1 MPGMPAQQDVLVLCS
16 KGLHYYPS
24 CDFIPFCSIAIRMSF
39 LVIRLLRG
47 ANVLSL
53 YIVMY
58 SIITKLVAESASHHP
73 HLTFC
78 IALSWVPIGGKERDM
93 MLILPPMTLK
103 ISERGAG
110 SGPTV

>member
-1 MPGMPAQQDVLVLCS
+1 M
-16 KGLHYYPS
+16 
-24 CDFIPFCSIAIRMSF
+24 
-39 LVIRLLRG
+39 IRLLRG
-47 ANVLSL
+47 ANVLSF
-53 YIVMY
+53 YIVMD
-58 SIITKLVAESASHHP
+58 SIIPRLAAESVSHHP

-78 IALSWVPIGGKERDM
+78 RALSWVPIGGKERDM